1 MSWDEGMPLLIVA
14 LSIVGLVAMVVWAK
28 VHPLLAFV
36 LVSAAAAFGLGMPPA
51 EVAGAIR
58 KGMGDILGALTIVI
72 VAGAMLGKLV
82 AESGAAQRIAS
93 ALVASCGPA
102 RMAWAMAATGLVV
115 GIPLFFGVGFVLL
128 VPIIFAVITA
138 AGLPLVVV
146 GLPAL
151 AAMSVAHGLLPPH
164 PAPTGLVATFGAN
177 MGLTLLYGLVV
188 SVPAIVVG
196 GPMFSRFLGGIQ
208 AKPLPGLIAE
218 PKPEAELPGLGV
230 SVVTALLPAV
240 LLVLSGVASLVI
252 SADSPLAGVVAF
264 AADPDVVMIVSLL
277 FAAYT
282 LGIARGTPLAAVM
295 HTYSAAIV
303 DVASILLVI
312 AGSGA
317 FKEVIV
323 ATGVDDRIAVVLE
336 TLPLNPLVLGW
347 LVAAVIRIC
356 VGSATIAGLTAASII
371 APLVVG
377 GDVEPNLMVLSIGA
391 GSIFCSHVND
401 GAFWMFKEYF
411 NVSVAD
417 TLKSWTVME
426 SIVSLAALAGVLVLA
441 QVV

>member
-1 MSWDEGMPLLIVA
+1 MSLTDAVPLLIVA
-14 LSIVGLVAMVVWAK
+14 AAIIALVAMVVWGK

-36 LVSAAAAFGLGMPPA
+36 LVSAAAAFGLGMPAADVP
-51 EVAGAIR
+51 GAIR

-93 ALVASCGPA
+93 ALVASCGPG

-164 PAPTGLVATFGAN
+164 PAPTGLVATFQAS
-177 MGLTLLYGLVV
+177 MGLTLLYGLLV
-188 SVPAIVVG
+188 SVPAIVIG
-196 GPMFSRFLGGIQ
+196 GPLFSRFLAGIK

-218 PKPEAELPGLGV
+218 PLPAAELPGLAV

-240 LLVLSGVASLVI
+240 LLVI
-252 SADSPLAGVVAF
+252 SAAASVVVAEDSPAAGVVAF

-277 FAAYT
+277 FAAWT
-282 LGIARGTPLAAVM
+282 LGLARGKPLAAVM
-295 HTYSAAIV
+295 HIYAAAIL

-336 TLPLNPLVLGW
+336 TLPLDPLVLGW
-347 LVAAVIRIC
+347 LVAAVIRVC

-377 GDVEPNLMVLSIGA
+377 GDVNPNLMVLAIGA

-411 NVSVAD
+411 NVSVLD
-417 TLKSWTVME
+417 TLKSWTLME
-426 SIVSLAALAGVLVLA
+426 SIVSVVALVGVLALAVVL
-441 QVV
+441 

>member
-1 MSWDEGMPLLIVA
+1 MPWAESMPLVIVA
-14 LSIVGLVAMVVWAK
+14 AAIVGLVAMVVWAK

-36 LVSAAAAFGLGMPPA
+36 LVSAAAAFGLGLPA
-51 EVAGAIR
+51 AEIATAIR
-58 KGMGDILGALTIVI
+58 KGIGDILGALTIVI

-82 AESGAAQRIAS
+82 AESGAAQRIAQ
-93 ALVASCGPA
+93 ALVASCGPR
-102 RMAWAMAATGLVV
+102 RMAWAMAATGLII

-128 VPIIFAVITA
+128 VPILFAVITS

-151 AAMSVAHGLLPPH
+151 AAMSLAHGLLPPH
-164 PAPTGLVATFGAN
+164 PAPTGLVAAFNAN
-177 MGLTLLYGLVV
+177 MGLTLCYGLLV
-188 SVPAIVVG
+188 SLPAIVIG
-196 GPMFSRFLGGIQ
+196 GPLFSRLLGGIK
-208 AKPLPGLIAE
+208 ARPLPGLMAE
-218 PKPEAELPGLGV
+218 PKPTSELPGLAV
-230 SVVTALLPAV
+230 SVITALLPAV
-240 LLVLSGVASLVI
+240 LLVVSAVADFLVPP
-252 SADSPLAGVVAF
+252 DSPWSGLLTF
-264 AADPDVVMIVSLL
+264 AADPDVVMIVSLI
-277 FAAYT
+277 FAAVS

-317 FKEVIV
+317 FKQVIV
-323 ATGVDDRIAVVLE
+323 ATGVDGQLAAVLQ
-336 TLPLNPLVLGW
+336 TLPLDPLILGW
-347 LVAAVIRIC
+347 VVAAGIRVC
-356 VGSATIAGLTAASII
+356 VGSATIAGLTAASIVG
-371 APLVVG
+371 PLLAG
-377 GDVEPNLMVLSIGA
+377 GSVEPNLMVLAIGA

-411 NVSVAD
+411 NVSISD

-426 SIVSLAALAGVLVLA
+426 SIVSLVALAGVLLLA

>member
-1 MSWDEGMPLLIVA
+1 MAWADSLPLLIVA
-14 LSIVGLVAMVVWAK
+14 GSIVVLVAMVVWGK

-36 LVSAAAAFGLGMPPA
+36 LVSAAAAFGLGMPAA
-51 EVAGAIR
+51 EVAAAIR

-72 VAGAMLGKLV
+72 IAGAMLGKLV

-93 ALVASCGPA
+93 ALVASCGHA
-102 RMAWAMAATGLVV
+102 RMAWAMAATVLVV

-128 VPIIFAVITA
+128 VPIIFAVIA
-138 AGLPLVVV
+138 RAGLPLVVV

-164 PAPTGLVATFGAN
+164 PAPTGLVATFDAN
-177 MGLTLLYGLVV
+177 MGLTLLYGLIV
-188 SVPAIVVG
+188 SVPAIVIG
-196 GPMFSRFLGGIQ
+196 GPLFSRTLSGIK

-218 PKPEAELPGLGV
+218 PKPEEALPGLAV

-240 LLVLSGVASLVI
+240 LLVVSAWASLFVA
-252 SADSPLAGVVAF
+252 ADSPLAGVVAF
-264 AADPDVVMIVSLL
+264 AADPDVVMVVSLV

-282 LGIARGTPLAAVM
+282 LGIARGTPLVAVM

-317 FKEVIV
+317 FKQVIV
-323 ATGVDDRIAVVLE
+323 STGVDARIATVLE
-336 TLPLNPLVLGW
+336 SLPLDPLILGW
-347 LVAAVIRIC
+347 LVAAAIRVC
-356 VGSATIAGLTAASII
+356 VGSATIAALTAASII
-371 APLVVG
+371 APLVAG
-377 GDVEPNLMVLSIGA
+377 GDVEPNLMVLAIGA

-411 NVSVAD
+411 NVSIGD
-417 TLKSWTVME
+417 TLKSWTLME
-426 SIVSLAALAGVLVLA
+426 SIVAVVALAGVLLLD
-441 QVV
+441 VVV

>member
-1 MSWDEGMPLLIVA
+1 MSWAEGMPLLIVA
-14 LSIVGLVAMVVWAK
+14 LSIVALVAMVVWAK

-36 LVSAAAAFGLGMPPA
+36 LVSAAAAFGLGMPAA

-177 MGLTLLYGLVV
+177 MGLTLLYGLLV

-218 PKPEAELPGLGV
+218 PKPDAELPGLGV

-240 LLVLSGVASLVI
+240 LLVLSGMASVLVAK
-252 SADSPLAGVVAF
+252 DSPLAGVIAF

-282 LGIARGTPLAAVM
+282 LGVARGTPLAAVM

-323 ATGVDDRIAVVLE
+323 ATGVDDRIAVVLK
-336 TLPLNPLVLGW
+336 TLPLDPLVLGW
-347 LVAAVIRIC
+347 LVAAVIRVC

-417 TLKSWTVME
+417 TLKSWTLME
-426 SIVSLAALAGVLVLA
+426 SIVSLAALAGVLALA